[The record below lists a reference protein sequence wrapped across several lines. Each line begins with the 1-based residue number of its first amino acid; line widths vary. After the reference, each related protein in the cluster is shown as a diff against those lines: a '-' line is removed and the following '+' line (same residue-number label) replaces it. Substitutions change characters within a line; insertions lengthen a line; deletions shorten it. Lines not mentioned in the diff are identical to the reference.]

1 MSDSFSSRDSLSLA
15 EGQATIYRLD
25 AAAKAGLTD
34 LDRLPYSIRVLLE
47 NVLRFHGNGI
57 VTDDEI
63 ALVGG
68 WQPQPDRSREVP
80 FMPGRVVLQDFTGV
94 PAVVDLAA
102 MRDAMVR
109 MGGDPAKINP
119 LVRTDLVI
127 DHSVQ
132 VDFFGSSRAFELNV
146 EREMERNAERY
157 ALLRWAQQA
166 FDNFTVVP
174 PGTGIVHQVNLEYLA
189 SVVRLEQQN
198 GEAVA
203 YPDTL
208 VGTDSHTTMIN
219 GIGVMGW
226 GVGGIEAEAVM
237 LGQPYFMQLPEV
249 VGMKLIGRLPRG
261 ATATDL
267 VLVVTQMLR
276 KHGVVGRFVEFFGDG
291 LQALGLADRAT
302 IANMSPE
309 YGATMGFFPV
319 DQETL
324 TYLERTA
331 RSPAVIDRVER
342 YCKEQHLFHT
352 KDSPDPSYSSV
363 VELDLETVVP
373 SVAGPR
379 RPQDRVPLNELKDSF
394 LTVLPNL
401 IPSGA
406 QRNVSDGNEANWASE
421 GGQNPATA
429 TAVATSVAVEA
440 DVEYEGD
447 RFSLCDGSVV
457 IAAITSCTNTSN
469 PSVMVGAGLVAR
481 KAVEKG
487 LTRKPWVKTSLA
499 PGSKVVTEYLEQ
511 AGVVADLEKLGFHT
525 VGYGCTTCIGNSGP
539 LAEPIGRAIDEHEL
553 VVAGVLSGNRNFEAR
568 IHPLVRANYLA
579 SPMLVVAYAIAGK
592 VDIDLDTEP
601 LGEASDGS
609 PVFLKDIWPTQEEIA
624 EAVASSLK
632 PEMFTEQYATVFEGT
647 DAWKALPIP
656 EAEGGRY
663 AWDPESTYVAEP
675 PFFTD
680 LPAEPTPLTDIQS
693 AHVLAF
699 LGDTVT
705 TDHISPAGAIPK
717 DGPAGK
723 WLIDRGVKPVDF
735 NTFGARRGHH
745 DVMMRGTFGNIRI
758 KNRLADGKE
767 GNWTKHFPTG
777 EIISIYDA
785 AIRYAEENIP
795 LVVLAGVEYGT
806 GSSRDWAAKG
816 TLLQGVR
823 AVIAAS
829 YERIHRS
836 NLIGMGVLPL
846 QFEEGTNADSLG
858 LQGDERFS
866 ITGIAEGLKPG
877 GRVKVKTEGRK
888 DGRTESFEVLVR
900 LDTDVEL
907 EYYRHGGIL
916 SYVLRKLAGE

>member
-1 MSDSFSSRDSLSLA
+1 MSNSFSSRDTLSLA

-25 AAAKAGLTD
+25 AADKAGLTD
-34 LDRLPYSIRVLLE
+34 LDRLPFSIRVLLE

-80 FMPGRVVLQDFTGV
+80 YMPSRVVLQDFTGV

-189 SVVRLEQQN
+189 NVVRLEQQN

-219 GIGVMGW
+219 GLGVMGW
-226 GVGGIEAEAVM
+226 GVGGIEAEAVL

-249 VGMKLIGRLPRG
+249 VGMKLTGRLPRG

-276 KHGVVGRFVEFFGDG
+276 KHGVVGRFVEFFGEG
-291 LQALGLADRAT
+291 LQGLGLADRAT

-324 TYLERTA
+324 TYLERTG
-331 RSPAVIDRVER
+331 RSPEVVDRVER
-342 YCKEQHLFHT
+342 YCKEQHLFRT

-363 VELDLETVVP
+363 VALDLATVVP

-379 RPQDRVPLNELKDSF
+379 RPQDRVPLNELKESF

-401 IPSGA
+401 IPSGR
-406 QRNVSDGNEANWASE
+406 QRNVCEGAGANWASE
-421 GGQNPATA
+421 GGQSPETA
-429 TAVATSVAVEA
+429 TTVATPVAIET

-447 RFSLCDGSVV
+447 RFSLRDGSVV

-469 PSVMVGAGLVAR
+469 PSVMIGAGLVAR

-511 AGVVADLEKLGFHT
+511 AGVMTDLEKLGFHV

-553 VVAGVLSGNRNFEAR
+553 VVAGVLSGNRNYEAR

-592 VDIDLDTEP
+592 VDINLDTEP
-601 LGEASDGS
+601 LGKASDGS

-624 EAVASSLK
+624 EAVSSSLK
-632 PEMFTEQYATVFEGT
+632 PEMFTEQYAKVFEGT

-656 EAEGGRY
+656 ETEGGRY

-680 LPAEPTPLTDIQS
+680 LAAEPAPLTDIER

-785 AIRYAEENIP
+785 AMRYIEEKIP

-816 TLLQGVR
+816 TALQGVR

-858 LQGDERFS
+858 LKGDERFT
-866 ITGIAEGLKPG
+866 ITGIAEGLAPG
-877 GRVKVKTEGRK
+877 GRVRVKAGDVEF
-888 DGRTESFEVLVR
+888 DAVVR

-916 SYVLRKLAGE
+916 SYVLRKLAAE